1 MKKIFLL
8 LVTALFLLSL
18 YGCNTSSSSNNS
30 TEQTTVTDTDDLSLD
45 SDIETTELNHN
56 LEIYNNGK
64 KVDTLNLY
72 GLFKQID
79 NGFIYSKINKDSPNE
94 MEYYR
99 YYLDK
104 KNSVKLG
111 SIKNWSMQ
119 IHDKAY
125 VNNHLCFT
133 ASTGDITDEENRTLE
148 FIDIDLN
155 KNKMTT
161 VFSDKGG
168 FPYDTVT
175 GADNL
180 VIITKVLDN
189 GTSLELYDTE
199 TQKFKQL
206 KYLEFDDKNSIGETI
221 RKVSIDKSTKTI
233 SLLVLDCISQN
244 EASLKIETY
253 DYDMNFQKSYDIS
266 DISDDSNELIQGVQ
280 FFDFRNNYLIYQNF
294 SMTRCIGYIGN
305 KKLQKSD
312 MIDNIDDT
320 YSMAQTP
327 QKGYDTILSYKGID
341 SDHKIYS
348 FNTIDKTMK
357 KTTFKPEIK
366 DYTINRISRIG
377 KDNLMILMS
386 PDNADKKS
394 DLNSRIYFTKLSDLK
409 FQ

>member
-1 MKKIFLL
+1 MPNIVIIGGGPAGLSAAIYAVRAGMQATVLYKDGGALAKTDKIENYF
-8 LVTALFLLSL
+8 
-18 YGCNTSSSSNNS
+18 
-30 TEQTTVTDTDDLSLD
+30 
-45 SDIETTELNHN
+45 
-56 LEIYNNGK
+56 
-64 KVDTLNLY
+64 
-72 GLFKQID
+72 
-79 NGFIYSKINKDSPNE
+79 GFIEPVSGAELLERGQKQAERLGAVLRQTEVTGI
-94 MEYYR
+94 EYAAQGFT
-99 YYLDK
+99 
-104 KNSVKLG
+104 VKTADGVFDADAVILAT
-111 SIKNWSMQ
+111 
-119 IHDKAY
+119 D
-125 VNNHLCFT
+125 NHLCFM

-206 KYLEFDDKNSIGETI
+206 KYLEFDDKNCVGKTI

-253 DYDMNFQKSYDIS
+253 DYDMNFLKSYDIS
-266 DISDDSNELIQGVQ
+266 NISDDSNELIQGVQ
-280 FFDFRNNYLIYQNF
+280 VFDFKNNYLFYQNF
-294 SMTRCIGYIGN
+294 SITRCIGYIDSD
-305 KKLQKSD
+305 KLKKSD
-312 MIDNIDDT
+312 ISEDVDDT
-320 YSMAQTP
+320 FSIVSASE
-327 QKGYDTILSYKGID
+327 DD
-341 SDHKIYS
+341 SDTNLLYKRAESSSENNYIYL
-348 FNTIDKTMK
+348 FDTTNKTMK
-357 KTTFKPEIK
+357 KTKFNIEEKG
-366 DYTINRISRIG
+366 YTIGGISRIG
-377 KDNLMILMS
+377 KDNLMIMMS

-394 DLNSRIYFTKLSDLK
+394 DLNSRIYFTKLSDLN